1 MRVAEIFRSLQGEG
15 RDQGL
20 ITTFIRLTGCNLD
33 CRWCDTRYARSGG
46 EDRTR
51 DEVLAEVH
59 ALGCRRIC
67 ITGGEPL
74 LQAGELLPLLSA
86 LHHAGY
92 VIGIETNG
100 TLDFRPFQPFASICM
115 DVKCPS
121 SGEESDLSL
130 LAHLTGEDSV
140 KFVVAGEEDCEYAR
154 RIIGEHPIRAEIL
167 FSPVFGTDCRAIAD
181 YVLTQDLPA
190 RFQLQLHRILG
201 VR

>member
-1 MRVAEIFRSLQGEG
+1 MRVTEIFRSLQGEG

-74 LQAGELLPLLSA
+74 LQARELLPLLSA

-154 RIIGEHPIRAEIL
+154 RIIGEHPICAEIL

>member
-15 RDQGL
+15 KDQGL
-20 ITTFIRLTGCNLD
+20 ITTFVRLAGCNLD

-46 EDRTR
+46 EDLTR
-51 DEVLAEVH
+51 DGVLAEVD

-86 LHHAGY
+86 LHHEGY
-92 VIGIETNG
+92 AIGIETNG

-154 RIIGEHPIRAEIL
+154 RIIADHPIRAEIL
-167 FSPVFGTDCRAIAD
+167 FSPVFGTDCRAIAE
-181 YVLTQDLPA
+181 YMLSHDLPA

>member
-15 RDQGL
+15 RSQGQ
-20 ITTFIRLTGCNLD
+20 ITTFIRLAGCNLD

-46 EDRTR
+46 EERTR
-51 DEVLAEVH
+51 GEILAEVH

-74 LQAGELLPLLSA
+74 LQAGELLPLLEA
-86 LHHAGY
+86 LHHEGY
-92 VIGIETNG
+92 WIEIETNG
-100 TLDFRPFQPFASICM
+100 TLDFRPFQSFAAICM

-121 SGEESDLSL
+121 SGEKSDLSL
-130 LAHLTGEDSV
+130 LAHLHGEDCA
-140 KFVVAGEEDCEYAR
+140 KFVVGTREDCEYAR
-154 RIIGEHPIRAEIL
+154 RVLEEHPFRGESL

-181 YVLTQDLPA
+181 YILEQNLPV

>member
-1 MRVAEIFRSLQGEG
+1 MRVTEIFRSLQGEG

-59 ALGCRRIC
+59 ALGSRRIC

-74 LQAGELLPLLSA
+74 LQARELLPILSA

-181 YVLTQDLPA
+181 YVLAHDLPA

>member
-1 MRVAEIFRSLQGEG
+1 MRVTEIFRSLQGEG

>member
-1 MRVAEIFRSLQGEG
+1 MRVTEIFRSLQGEG

-74 LQAGELLPLLSA
+74 LQARELLPLLSA

>member
-1 MRVAEIFRSLQGEG
+1 MRVTEIFRSLQGEG

-100 TLDFRPFQPFASICM
+100 TLDFRPFQPFASTCM

-167 FSPVFGTDCRAIAD
+167 FSPVFGTDCRAIAE
-181 YVLTQDLPA
+181 YVLAHDLPA